1 MTKEEMKIYADKY
14 RKTQK
19 VLYKVFSALIF
30 FIALLLFTVAILLIV
45 NAGNEVILYVV
56 GGVMIL
62 LGIADIFVMI
72 RFIKH
77 SKVRFKNISDMDT
90 AKAYCKIHGFD
101 SKIEEKK

>member
-1 MTKEEMKIYADKY
+1 M
-14 RKTQK
+14 
-19 VLYKVFSALIF
+19 IF

-62 LGIADIFVMI
+62 LGIADIYVMI

-77 SKVRFKNISDMDT
+77 SKVRFKNISDMDA

>member
-1 MTKEEMKIYADKY
+1 MKKKKRVQTIDIIIG
-14 RKTQK
+14 
-19 VLYKVFSALIF
+19 VLILSIIVFA
-30 FIALLLFTVAILLIV
+30 VLLIV
-45 NAGNEVILYVV
+45 NANNEIVIYVV

-62 LGIADIFVMI
+62 LGIADIFVAI

-77 SKVRFKNISDMDT
+77 SKIRFKNISDMDA

>member
-19 VLYKVFSALIF
+19 ELYKVFSVLIF

-45 NAGNEVILYVV
+45 NANNEIVIYVV

-62 LGIADIFVMI
+62 LGIADIFVAI

-77 SKVRFKNISDMDT
+77 SKIRFKNISDMDA

>member
-19 VLYKVFSALIF
+19 VLYKVFSVLIF

-45 NAGNEVILYVV
+45 NANNEIVIYVV

-62 LGIADIFVMI
+62 LGIADIFVAI

-77 SKVRFKNISDMDT
+77 SKIRFKNISDMDA